1 MPYHIYHSEAIIV
14 GYENRGESDRDIL
27 VFSRV
32 HGLIRL
38 RARSIRRN
46 ESKLRYTMLPFR
58 LVVIDYLRAKN
69 GWKITSAIPQ
79 QTFYALKQNKRKRTL
94 AALQFRLLR
103 RMVHGEE
110 RHQALFA
117 HLEQSLEL
125 ITRLSDHQLAAGEL
139 LLTIRL
145 LDILGYWGGEMAENL
160 RGDISDHMLSEISVH
175 RSTLIPLVNSAL
187 RMTHL

>member
-1 MPYHIYHSEAIIV
+1 
-14 GYENRGESDRDIL
+14 
-27 VFSRV
+27 
-32 HGLIRL
+32 
-38 RARSIRRN
+38 
-46 ESKLRYTMLPFR
+46 
-58 LVVIDYLRAKN
+58 
-69 GWKITSAIPQ
+69 
-79 QTFYALKQNKRKRTL
+79 
-94 AALQFRLLR
+94 
-103 RMVHGEE
+103 MVHGEE